1 MKLTFCGK
9 QPLQR
14 FFRIGVVGNNLA
26 DELVMVI
33 NKVQGNLRLDEFTPF
48 IKIVNRDLT
57 FVDKTRHFIFDVD
70 TDPEKVRLIYVFPKK
85 VTKQRNVDMQVL
97 FQKSENDDTI
107 IWQTEI
113 FNATFDLE
121 IDANEIIEQIYP
133 DELQELDYRITALE
147 QKRRRRYR
155 IYRPRALSR
164 NRRRGGNLH
173 RRVNEYTVS
182 LRYGN
187 KNLRRYRVFARRYNN
202 YQCKR
207 R

>member
-26 DELVMVI
+26 DELVMII
-33 NKVQGNLRLDEFTPF
+33 NKAQGDLRLDEFTPF

-121 IDANEIIEQIYP
+121 IDANEIIEQLYP
-133 DELQELDYRITALE
+133 DELQELDYRVTALS
-147 QKRRRRYR
+147 KKAAALPNISTAHTFPKSATRR
-155 IYRPRALSR
+155 
-164 NRRRGGNLH
+164 
-173 RRVNEYTVS
+173 
-182 LRYGN
+182 
-187 KNLRRYRVFARRYNN
+187 
-202 YQCKR
+202 
-207 R
+207 